1 MAFKLGSEKRGINML
16 KKGMGSNTPYHKKT
30 DTPVIRKKL
39 GEGILGEANKDGSIF
54 ISDKVKPGSEE
65 ERKVLNHEMVHIADM
80 KTGRLDY
87 GDDYIRYEGV
97 TYPRKDGHIL
107 YEGEWHEEGSK
118 KFPWEQH

>member
-1 MAFKLGSEKRGINML
+1 
-16 KKGMGSNTPYHKKT
+16 MGSNTPYHKKT

-54 ISDKVKPGSEE
+54 ISDKIKPGSEE

>member
-1 MAFKLGSEKRGINML
+1 
-16 KKGMGSNTPYHKKT
+16 
-30 DTPVIRKKL
+30 
-39 GEGILGEANKDGSIF
+39 
-54 ISDKVKPGSEE
+54 
-65 ERKVLNHEMVHIADM
+65 MVHIADM

-107 YEGEWHEEGSK
+107 YEGMWHEEGSK